1 MSKFKEIFQNK
12 HVILPVVHVENS
24 TQAIRN
30 TQVALDAGCDGVFL
44 IDMKN
49 GAHYEE
55 LLEIHAKVK
64 SEFQDFW
71 IGVNFLDLETEDVFD
86 KLNPSIDGVW
96 VDNAKINNALEIQTD
111 AERIAR
117 RRRDSGWEGLYFG
130 GVAFK
135 YQEESTSPAKDAF
148 IAIDF
153 VDVVATSGIGTGSAP
168 DTKKISSMKEAIG
181 NFPLAIASGISP
193 ENVKKFLPITDCF
206 LTASSLLIPR
216 TQNFD
221 KRRVSAFVDTIRNK
235 H

>member
-1 MSKFKEIFQNK
+1 MSKFKETFQNK
-12 HVILPVVHVENS
+12 HVILPVVHVENP

-30 TQVALDAGCDGVFL
+30 TQVAKDTGCDGVFL

-55 LLEIHAKVK
+55 LLEIHGKVRK
-64 SEFQDFW
+64 EFPDFW

-86 KLNPSIDGVW
+86 KLNSGIDGVW
-96 VDNAKINNALEIQTD
+96 VDNAKIINTLSEQAD
-111 AERIAR
+111 AKVISQKRK
-117 RRRDSGWEGLYFG
+117 DSKWDGLYFG

-135 YQEESTSPAKDAF
+135 YQEESTNPAKDAQ
-148 IAIDF
+148 IARDF
-153 VDVVATSGIGTGSAP
+153 MDVVTTSGIGTASAP
-168 DTKKISSMKEAIG
+168 DIQKISSMKNAIG
-181 NFPLAIASGISP
+181 DFPLAIASGISP

-221 KRRVSAFVDTIRNK
+221 KRRVSAFVDTIRNA
-235 H
+235 